1 MRRVI
6 LGVRIGRTNYI
17 RIKNNH
23 MSNRFFLGIVSALLL
38 LVGCTNEEIVNE
50 QQAPEEGKIT
60 LTASVPGESPE
71 TRLSLTPDL
80 YSKNIVVTWKEGD
93 MLQFYFKQG
102 VTIYEP
108 TFIQLALEDIT
119 MEGKRATFTLD
130 IPQGIDNQE
139 PYTVWAIHGT
149 NSRLSPDGDI
159 LVNVSPIEFTAFY
172 LLKNVP
178 IMGKVD
184 VAAGASIGV
193 INFEHLGV
201 LQCLTMSNSSGE
213 GFTFTPSLGFANQEA
228 GTDWYYTATEGA
240 IPYYNLTSETVQN
253 VNESLPPLLPPYGEI
268 TIPQLS
274 GAQLVQW
281 VRPIAD
287 TSAPEIVLNALPPM
301 GEPIVSANT
310 KPARAAVMQT
320 GRAYHLYALWDGTSL
335 YFTDDTFTPPALPLT
350 GNLMHADGGDDFIG
364 VVYSKGDGN
373 VYYNSTKN
381 GNTWLGETLLG
392 TGTEARIAIDQIAGS
407 YKPHVV
413 FTSDNKIA
421 YTTFDGA
428 NWTDLVYIESN
439 FSGSCYK
446 PDIDVDGSGYAHIT
460 YTDTKGGNPGP
471 YLGGGTPDDDLTNI
485 MYATNTSGSFTKAVV
500 FDGYAF
506 YPYDEYRY
514 DRSRIAVDA
523 DGTYYIIAHKYANT
537 YGTIKYY
544 LEIKTSSNAKGKS
557 SEADTDQY
565 DIYDLQFVGENARAL
580 YKDNNVNRMARIQVS
595 GSTASFVFPYDFSTP
610 GIVPHGLS
618 RCGYEAAGLSGSNLF
633 VRYLDQS
640 NPVEN
645 VFSDITVKSGTQ
657 VAAVDKGDALFT
669 VFLVY
674 TDNADSSIKVREVQY
689 TPPS

>member
-1 MRRVI
+1 MR
-6 LGVRIGRTNYI
+6 
-17 RIKNNH
+17 
-23 MSNRFFLGIVSALLL
+23 NRFFLWIASALLL
-38 LVGCTNEEIVNE
+38 VAGCTNDEIVNE
-50 QQAPEEGKIT
+50 QQAPGEGKIT
-60 LTASVPGESPE
+60 LTASVPGETAQ

-228 GTDWYYTATEGA
+228 GTDWYYTASEGSV
-240 IPYYNLTSETVQN
+240 PYYNLTSETVQN
-253 VNESLPPLLPPYGEI
+253 ENEFLPPPLPPYGEI

-287 TSAPEIVLNALPPM
+287 TPAPEIVLNAQPPI

-310 KPARAAVMQT
+310 KPARVAAMQT
-320 GRAYHLYALWDGTSL
+320 GRAYHLYALWDGTNL
-335 YFTDDTFTPPALPLT
+335 YFTDDTFTPPVLPLT
-350 GNLMHADGGDDFIG
+350 GNLMHADGGDDYIG
-364 VVYSKGDGN
+364 VVYSKGDGK

-381 GNTWLGETLLG
+381 GNTWLGETPLG
-392 TGTEARIAIDQIAGS
+392 AGTEARIAIDQIEGS

-413 FTSDNKIA
+413 FTSNNKIA
-421 YTTFDGA
+421 YTAFDGA

-439 FSGSCYK
+439 FSGACSK

-460 YTDTKGGNPGP
+460 YTDTKGNTGD
-471 YLGGGTPDDDLTNI
+471 YTDQPDI
-485 MYATNTSGSFTKAVV
+485 MYAENRTNGDGTFKKVVIYNGYVNNAGGS
-500 FDGYAF
+500 DWNRCYYNRG
-506 YPYDEYRY
+506 
-514 DRSRIAVDA
+514 SRIAVDA
-523 DGTYYIIAHKYANT
+523 TGNYYIMAHKHIHNT
-537 YGTIKYY
+537 SSGHQDRSYNVV
-544 LEIKTSSNAKGKS
+544 IKTSTASGGTGTTS
-557 SEADTDQY
+557 SDGHN
-565 DIYDLQFVGENARAL
+565 IYDLKFNGSDVHAL

-595 GSTASFVFPYDFSTP
+595 GSTASFVFPYNFTTS

-618 RCGYEAAGLSGSNLF
+618 RCGYEVAGLSGSNLF
-633 VRYLDQS
+633 VRYLDQA
-640 NPVEN
+640 NPTET
-645 VFSDITVKSGTQ
+645 VFTDITVKTGTQ
-657 VAAVDKGDALFT
+657 VAAVNKGDVFHT
-669 VFLVY
+669 VLLVY
-674 TDNADSSIKVREVQY
+674 TDNADSSIKVWGVPY

>member
-1 MRRVI
+1 MR
-6 LGVRIGRTNYI
+6 
-17 RIKNNH
+17 
-23 MSNRFFLGIVSALLL
+23 NRFFLWIASALLL
-38 LVGCTNEEIVNE
+38 VAGCTNDEIVNE
-50 QQAPEEGKIT
+50 QQVPGEGKIT
-60 LTASVPGESPE
+60 LTVSVPGETTQ
-71 TRLSLTPDL
+71 TRLSLQPEQGT
-80 YSKNIVVTWKEGD
+80 KNIVVTWKEND

-102 VTIYEP
+102 ETFYEP

-130 IPQGIDNQE
+130 IPHGIDMQA

-149 NSRLSPDGDI
+149 NSKLSPDGDI
-159 LVNVSPIEFTAFY
+159 LVNVSPVAFTSVY
-172 LLKNVP
+172 QLNNVP

-184 VAAGASIGV
+184 VASGASIGV

-213 GFTFTPSLGFANQEA
+213 GFTFTPSLDFANQEA
-228 GTDWYYTATEGA
+228 GTDWYYTASEGSV
-240 IPYYNLTSETVQN
+240 PYYNLTSETVQN
-253 VNESLPPLLPPYGEI
+253 ENEFLPPPLPPYGEI

-287 TSAPEIVLNALPPM
+287 TPAPEIVLNALPPM

-310 KPARAAVMQT
+310 KPARVAAMQT
-320 GRAYHLYALWDGTSL
+320 GRAYHLYALWDGTNL

-350 GNLMHADGGDDFIG
+350 GNLMHADGGDDYIG
-364 VVYSKGDGN
+364 VVYSKGDGK

-392 TGTEARIAIDQIAGS
+392 TGTEARIAIDQIVGS

-413 FTSDNKIA
+413 FTSNNKIA

-439 FSGSCYK
+439 FSGACSK

-460 YTDTKGGNPGP
+460 YTDTKGFNVSH
-471 YLGGGTPDDDLTNI
+471 YTDLPDI
-485 MYATNTSGSFTKAVV
+485 MYAENKTSNGVTFDIHPLYDGYVDNDGSGSWTT
-500 FDGYAF
+500 
-506 YPYDEYRY
+506 YRY
-514 DRSRIAVDA
+514 SKGSYIAADA
-523 DGTYYIIAHKYANT
+523 AGNYYIIIHKYQQSRWMGGKDDN
-537 YGTIKYY
+537 YSVI
-544 LEIKTSSNAKGKS
+544 IKTSTASGGTGTTS
-557 SEADTDQY
+557 SDGHN
-565 DIYDLQFVGENARAL
+565 IYDLKFNGSDVYAL

-595 GSTASFVFPYDFSTP
+595 GSTASFAFPYDFTTS

-618 RCGYEAAGLSGSNLF
+618 RRGYEVAGLSGSNLF

-645 VFSDITVKSGTQ
+645 VFTDITVKTGTQ
-657 VAAVDKGDALFT
+657 VAAVNKGDVFHT
-669 VFLVY
+669 VLLVY
-674 TDNADSSIKVREVQY
+674 TDNADSSIKVWGVPY

>member
-1 MRRVI
+1 M
-6 LGVRIGRTNYI
+6 N
-17 RIKNNH
+17 
-23 MSNRFFLGIVSALLL
+23 NRFFLWVVSALLL
-38 LVGCTNEEIVNE
+38 LVGCTNDEIVNE
-50 QQAPEEGKIT
+50 QQAPEEGGKIT
-60 LTASVPGESPE
+60 LTASVPGETAQ

-80 YSKNIVVTWKEGD
+80 YSKNIVVTWKVND

-172 LLKNVP
+172 QLKNVP

-310 KPARAAVMQT
+310 KPARAAAMQT

-350 GNLMHADGGDDFIG
+350 GNLMHADGGDDYIG
-364 VVYSKGDGN
+364 VVYSKGDGK
-373 VYYNSTKN
+373 VYYNSTQD
-381 GNTWLGETLLG
+381 GSTWLGETLLG
-392 TGTEARIAIDQIAGS
+392 TGTEARIAVDQIVGS

-413 FTSDNKIA
+413 FRTADNKIA
-421 YTTFDGA
+421 YTKYDGTA
-428 NWTDLVYIESN
+428 WSDLVYIESN
-439 FSGSCYK
+439 FSGACSK

-460 YTDTKGGNPGP
+460 YTDTRGNTGDP
-471 YLGGGTPDDDLTNI
+471 YDHPDI
-485 MYATNTSGSFTKAVV
+485 MYAENTTSAFQKTLIYNGWRDYMSGA
-500 FDGYAF
+500 DCYGY
-506 YPYDEYRY
+506 YYEGG
-514 DRSRIAVDA
+514 SRIAVDVA
-523 DGTYYIIAHKYANT
+523 GNYYIIAPHRYWSKWMGGSDNSYS
-537 YGTIKYY
+537 IV
-544 LEIKTSSNAKGKS
+544 IKTTSASGNSSS
-557 SEADTDQY
+557 SAGGCAT
-565 DIYDLQFVGENARAL
+565 YDLQFDGENVRAL

-595 GSTASFVFPYDFSTP
+595 GSTASFAFLSNFTTP

-618 RCGYEAAGLSGSNLF
+618 RCGYEVAGLSGSNLF
-633 VRYLDQS
+633 VRYLDQA
-640 NPVEN
+640 NPTET
-645 VFSDITVKSGTQ
+645 VFTEITVKANTR
-657 VAAVDKGDALFT
+657 VAAVDKGDVMFK